1 MKIYF
6 LRHAEPNYDKEKVD
20 NGEFPGPELTQT
32 GQQQAQALVN
42 HFITISFS
50 HVFSSDLLRTK
61 QTIEPYAQTMNVN
74 VAYDERLREVDDV
87 INGYAEKNRFEE
99 DVQSQTS
106 RLTSFLGDL
115 KQLPSNATVLIVAHF
130 NTIEW
135 LSTQLG
141 IAVKKPQYAQ
151 LSLIQV

>member
-6 LRHAEPNYDKEKVD
+6 LRHAEPNYDKERVD
-20 NGEFPGPELTQT
+20 HGEFPGPELTQA
-32 GQQQAQALVN
+32 GEAQAKSLVN

-50 HVFSSDLLRTK
+50 HVFSSDMLRTK
-61 QTIEPYAQTMNVN
+61 QTILPYAQAMNVN
-74 VAYDERLREVDDV
+74 VAFDSRLREVDDV
-87 INGYAEKNRFEE
+87 MNGYAPENRFLEGVASQKNRL
-99 DVQSQTS
+99 Q
-106 RLTSFLGDL
+106 SFLDDL

-141 IAVKKPQYAQ
+141 VPVKGSQYAQ
-151 LSLIQV
+151 LSLIKV